1 MKNHLKEKKKS
12 NFYHELY
19 SWATL
24 ALSHPD
30 DDRLLPDTVKILEG
44 LQSSPDHNM
53 NFKVQLEN
61 MKICEQNEEINLL
74 ALKKEHS
81 MLFIGPFSL
90 LAPPYESY
98 HRDHG
103 MVMGESSKEVE
114 QFYALGGMEIAPEFK
129 DAPDHIILEVDFLAR
144 LCEKEQSAW
153 AAKEP
158 EKASYYRELMK
169 KFLEEHLLTWIDM
182 LQIAVERGARYEFY
196 PAVLQ
201 VLSNV
206 TKNRY
211 RELEKAFN

>member
-1 MKNHLKEKKKS
+1 MESHLAEKIKS
-12 NFYHELY
+12 NFYRDLY

-30 DDRLLPDTVKILEG
+30 DDKLLLDTVNILKG
-44 LQSSPDHNM
+44 LQNSPGNSN
-53 NFKVQLEN
+53 NFKEQLDS
-61 MKICEQNEEINLL
+61 MKSCDQNEEISLL

-114 QFYALGGMEIAPEFK
+114 QFYALAGMEISPEFK
-129 DAPDHIILEVDFLAR
+129 DAPDHIILEVDFLAN

-153 AAKEP
+153 TAKEP
-158 EKASYYRELMK
+158 EKASYYRGLLK
-169 KFLEEHLLTWIDM
+169 KFLEEHLLAWIDM
-182 LQIAVERGARYEFY
+182 LQTAVERGARYNFY
-196 PAVLQ
+196 PSVLQ
-201 VLSNV
+201 VLSKV
-206 TKNRY
+206 AKNHY
-211 RELEKAFN
+211 REILKDH